1 METSSRIRRRG
12 WSRRAVV
19 AALASAM
26 TVGLVVGTSLPAQAT
41 YYSGGFGTGLTYIN
55 NYSYNATWQPA
66 MNLGVSNWNATPTPV
81 DIQKIS
87 GGNTVAAGANS
98 ASWYGYYTRYATSF
112 RIDLNSTKIATCSN
126 VSNCITA
133 VLVHEFGHTFYQADN
148 PPVCS
153 SCSVMREDR
162 DRNSSTMR
170 SPRTYDVNE
179 TNNYL

>member
-1 METSSRIRRRG
+1 MT
-12 WSRRAVV
+12 
-19 AALASAM
+19 AALASA
-26 TVGLVVGTSLPAQAT
+26 VAIGLVAGTALPAQAT

-55 NYSYNATWQPA
+55 DYSYNTTWQPA
-66 MNLGVSNWNATPTPV
+66 MNLAVSNWNATPTPV

-98 ASWYGYYTRYATSF
+98 ASWYGLYTRYATSF
-112 RIDLNSTKIATCSN
+112 RIDLNSTQIATCSN

-133 VLVHEFGHTFYQADN
+133 VLVHEFGHSFYQADN

-153 SCSVMREDR
+153 SCSIMRHDR